1 MTNTNV
7 PPEFFADGAMRDGS
21 ITDGHA
27 PVDDE
32 RPATEG
38 VRDDGMDADGID
50 ITAPDGPPSSPG
62 TTFLEDDQRTGGTDR
77 DRAPSPGAVGESS

>member
-7 PPEFFADGAMRDGS
+7 PPEFFGDGAMRDGS

-32 RPATEG
+32 RPGTQD
-38 VRDDGMDADGID
+38 VRDDGMDPDGID
-50 ITAPDGPPSSPG
+50 ITATDGPN
-62 TTFLEDDQRTGGTDR
+62 LESGNDLDTGAGGADR
-77 DRAPSPGAVGESS
+77 DS